1 MAHSDTYRAAFNGC
15 EMRYRRVG
23 AGEPVVLVHTLRTQ
37 LEYFR
42 PLTDEIDT
50 TRYDVIA
57 LDLPGHGES
66 TAPRVDYTADYFSDA
81 VEALLEHCGL
91 HDTVLVGESIGGSI
105 ALILAARGNPRL
117 RRVVAINPY
126 DYGRWGGIRRSSRL
140 NNVIFTTMLWPG
152 VGPLVPYAATPG
164 LLSLVMAGGLHDR
177 KNLPQELVDD
187 MHRCGLLPGHPRA
200 FRSLSQ
206 QWRSWIAARE
216 KYRSIELPVTL
227 VYGQED
233 WSAPAERDANAEA
246 IPGARAMTL
255 GHAGHFSCLETPTE
269 IASLIMAPTGADG
282 QGPSPLSHT

>member
-1 MAHSDTYRAAFNGC
+1 MAHSDTHRTTLNGC
-15 EMRYRRVG
+15 EIRYQRLG
-23 AGEPVVLVHTLRTQ
+23 AGVPVVLVHTLRTQ

-42 PLTDEIDT
+42 ALIDEIDG

-66 TAPRVDYTADYFSDA
+66 TAPRADYTADYFSDA

-91 HDTVLVGESIGGSI
+91 HDAVLVGESIGGSI

-117 RRVVAINPY
+117 QRVVALNPY
-126 DYGRWGGIRRSSRL
+126 DYGRWGGIRRSSPV

-152 VGPLVPYAATPG
+152 VGPLVPYAATRRI
-164 LLSLVMAGGLHDR
+164 LSLVMAGGLHDR
-177 KNLPQELVDD
+177 KSLPQELVDA

-206 QWRSWIAARE
+206 QWRSWISARE

-227 VYGQED
+227 AYGEED
-233 WSAPAERDANAEA
+233 WSVPAERVANAEA
-246 IPGARAMTL
+246 IPGARAVTL
-255 GHAGHFSCLETPTE
+255 EHAGHFSCLEKPTE
-269 IASLIMAPTGADG
+269 IASLITAPT
-282 QGPSPLSHT
+282 

>member
-1 MAHSDTYRAAFNGC
+1 MAQADMYRATLDGC
-15 EMRYRRVG
+15 EIRYRRFGVG
-23 AGEPVVLVHTLRTQ
+23 QPVVLVHTLRTQ

-42 PLTDEIDT
+42 ALIDEIDR

-81 VEALLEHCGL
+81 VEALMEHCGV
-91 HDTVLVGESIGGSI
+91 HDVVLVGESIGGSI

-117 RRVVAINPY
+117 QRVVALNPY
-126 DYGRWGGIRRSSRL
+126 DYGRWGGIRRSSPL

-152 VGPLVPYAATPG
+152 AGPLVPYAATRRM
-164 LLSLVMAGGLHDR
+164 LSRVMAGGLHDR
-177 KNLPQELVDD
+177 KNLPQELVDA

-227 VYGQED
+227 AYGQED
-233 WSAPAERDANAEA
+233 WSVPAERDANAEA
-246 IPGARAMTL
+246 IPGARAVTL
-255 GHAGHFSCLETPTE
+255 EHASHFSCLEKPTE
-269 IASLIMAPTGADG
+269 IASLIVAATRADG
-282 QGPSPLSHT
+282 HGPSALS